1 MKKISFNRTITS
13 KDSNSISRYFQD
25 IQDLKPLSHDEEIIL
40 TAKIKE
46 GDPRALNKLIEHN
59 TRFVIS
65 VAKKYQGRGTQLGD
79 LIGEGNLGLIEAAK
93 RFDPSRGHRFIT
105 YAVWWIRQSILA
117 SLGEDI
123 KNSHVSID
131 TPFGEDEDAG
141 YISDTL
147 KSTHAPTDHIVEE
160 ESKKTDAHRLLNQLP
175 GRDREIVKRLF
186 GIEGKRPM
194 AIDEVGKEFG
204 LTQQRV
210 GQIRD
215 AALKNL
221 SAVGKSIVSNI

>member
-1 MKKISFNRTITS
+1 
-13 KDSNSISRYFQD
+13 
-25 IQDLKPLSHDEEIIL
+25 
-40 TAKIKE
+40 
-46 GDPRALNKLIEHN
+46 
-59 TRFVIS
+59 
-65 VAKKYQGRGTQLGD
+65 
-79 LIGEGNLGLIEAAK
+79 
-93 RFDPSRGHRFIT
+93 
-105 YAVWWIRQSILA
+105 LA
-117 SLGEDI
+117 SLGDGI

-131 TPFGEDEDAG
+131 TPFGEGEDAG

-147 KSTHAPTDHIVEE
+147 RSTHAPTDHIVEE

>member
-131 TPFGEDEDAG
+131 TPFGEGEDAG

-147 KSTHAPTDHIVEE
+147 RSTHAPTDHIVEE

-175 GRDREIVKRLF
+175 GRDGEIMKRLF

>member
-1 MKKISFNRTITS
+1 MKKISFNQTITS

-25 IQDLKPLSHDEEIIL
+25 IQDLKPLSHDEEIVL
-40 TAKIKE
+40 TAKVKE
-46 GDPRALNKLIEHN
+46 GDPGALNKLIEHN

-65 VAKKYQGRGTQLGD
+65 VAKKYQGRGTPLGD
-79 LIGEGNLGLIEAAK
+79 LISEGNLGLIEAAK
-93 RFDPSRGHRFIT
+93 RFDPARGHRFIT

-117 SLGEDI
+117 SVDNGI

-147 KSTHAPTDHIVEE
+147 QSPHAPTDHIVIED
-160 ESKKTDAHRLLNQLP
+160 SKRTDAERLLNQLSP
-175 GRDREIVKRLF
+175 RDKEIMKRLF
-186 GIEGKRPM
+186 GIDCKRPM

-221 SAVGKSIVSNI
+221 SQIGKSIVSNI

>member
-93 RFDPSRGHRFIT
+93 RFDPARGHRFIT

-117 SLGEDI
+117 SLGDGI

-131 TPFGEDEDAG
+131 TPFGEGEDAG
-141 YISDTL
+141 YVSDTL
-147 KSTHAPTDHIVEE
+147 RSTHAPTDHIVEE